1 MRRALL
7 ALGGGLLVAAVACK
21 REPPLRFSSL
31 ELLSSELVS
40 STELGLSG
48 EAVEAKLVAAL
59 AAKGLTRVERDDGN
73 AVRLKGA
80 LGLHASESAEDDTT
94 ELEGVLAARQVGQG
108 VVLEVRAVVPSN
120 SGGDLEERRGKLQAA
135 TDQLVGSLAGQL
147 AAGLRARG
155 LDADALAREL
165 TDKDPLR
172 QRAAAGALAER
183 KDPRALPALL
193 AALHTDDVDQLR
205 QVLGLLI
212 TLGDAAA
219 VPDIIEAARGK
230 DSVFQREVVFA
241 LSALGGDEAE
251 AYLDVMAQG
260 SDQALMRESAE
271 RALEELRRKHHPK
284 PKEAAP

>member
-7 ALGGGLLVAAVACK
+7 ALGGGLLLTVVACK

-48 EAVEAKLVAAL
+48 EAVEAKLAAAL
-59 AAKGLTRVERDDGN
+59 KAKGLTRVEKDDAA

-80 LGLHASESAEDDTT
+80 LGLHASEATEDSTT
-94 ELEGVLAARQVGQG
+94 ELEGVLAAKAGGQG
-108 VVLEVRAVVPSN
+108 VVLEVRAVVAADAS
-120 SGGDLEERRGKLQAA
+120 GDLEDRRGKLQSA
-135 TDQLVGSLAGQL
+135 TDQLLGSLAGQL

-155 LDADALAREL
+155 LDADALAKEL

-193 AALHTDDVDQLR
+193 AALRTDDVDQLR
-205 QVLGLLI
+205 QVLGQLI

-230 DSVFQREVVFA
+230 DAVFQREVVFA

-260 SDQALMRESAE
+260 SDQALMRESAQ
-271 RALEELRRKHHPK
+271 RALEELRRKHHPR
-284 PKEAAP
+284 PKEPAP